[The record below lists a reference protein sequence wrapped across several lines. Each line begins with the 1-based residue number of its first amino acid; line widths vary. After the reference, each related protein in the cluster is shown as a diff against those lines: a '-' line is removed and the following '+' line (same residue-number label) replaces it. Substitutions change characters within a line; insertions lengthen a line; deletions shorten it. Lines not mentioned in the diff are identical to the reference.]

1 MSTKI
6 SHFLRF
12 DTFLSHKLRKYYSMN
27 FKDNLKSIRNSQGL
41 NQKKLADIL
50 CVSFKTISHWESGYS
65 EPSLEMLI
73 KLKNALK
80 VDFEDLLN

>member
-1 MSTKI
+1 
-6 SHFLRF
+6 
-12 DTFLSHKLRKYYSMN
+12 MN
-27 FKDNLKSIRNSQGL
+27 CKSNLKTIRISQGL
-41 NQKKLADIL
+41 SQKGLADVL

-73 KLKNALK
+73 KLKEVLK